1 LPVYDARATL
11 AGAVASCLEQRGV
24 ELELVCVDDGS
35 ADGSGDFLEGSARRD
50 GRIKV
55 IRGPHR
61 GLVAALNAGLAE
73 CRGEFI
79 ARMDADDAMLPGR
92 LQKQVDYLTGRAEL
106 AGVGCRVRVE
116 PEGEMTAGARRYLD
130 WSNSLVTAADIRREI
145 FIESPL
151 VHPSVVLRKTI
162 LTTPEQISG
171 SDQREWSHAAL
182 TDRKKSVDDARQRS
196 SAWRWFDG
204 PEDYDLWLR
213 LVFDHG
219 FKLAKVPEVLHVW
232 RDRPDRLTRTD
243 PRYRP
248 AAFLELKC
256 RYLAKY
262 AVEPRGGYVLWG
274 CGPVGKALARGLE
287 NFGWRPEAIVEV
299 HPGRIGAKIF
309 GAPVIPVE
317 RAAEF
322 CRGHSSPRS
331 VSRFVHLGAVGQ
343 AGARER
349 MRGEIERLGLV
360 EGGDFFFTA

>member
-1 LPVYDARATL
+1 LPVYDARGTV
-11 AGAVASCLEQRGV
+11 AGAVASCLEQRDVG
-24 ELELVCVDDGS
+24 LELIAVDDGS
-35 ADGSGDFLEGSARRD
+35 TDGSGEFLEESARRD
-50 GRIKV
+50 SRIRV
-55 IRGPHR
+55 ISGPHR

-73 CRGEFI
+73 CRGEFV

-92 LQKQVDYLTGRAEL
+92 LKRQVDFLEEQPKL

-116 PEGEMTAGARRYLD
+116 PEGEMTAGARRYLG
-130 WSNSLVTAADIRREI
+130 WSNSLVTAADIRREM
-145 FIESPL
+145 FVESPL
-151 VHPSVVLRKTI
+151 VHPSVMLRRDV
-162 LTTPEQISG
+162 LTTLEKTPG
-171 SDQREWSHAAL
+171 SDQRERSHATP
-182 TDRKKSVDDARQRS
+182 TDQRTSGYDARQRS

-213 LVFDHG
+213 LMFDFG
-219 FKLAKVPEVLHVW
+219 LKLAKVPEVLHVW

-322 CRGHSSPRS
+322 
-331 VSRFVHLGAVGQ
+331 SRFVHLGAVGQ

-349 MRGEIERLGLV
+349 MRGEIKRLGLA
-360 EGGDFFFTA
+360 EGGNFWFTA